1 MTYPIL
7 SIIIPVYNLEDYI
20 GACLD
25 SVYSQFVDEE
35 MFEVVAI
42 DDGSSDNSLE
52 RLHDYASVHANMQVV
67 SQRNGGVSS
76 ARNHALKICKGQ
88 FVTFLDADDELYADS
103 IRQVI
108 QHVQQMEVPFD
119 ILYCRS
125 FKKMSD
131 NQLHEVH
138 PWKHLFEEKR
148 MYERVDLHDKR
159 FINGGCVWGGVYR
172 KEFFSQ
178 NQLQFAEGV
187 ANGEDTI
194 FVYLM
199 YARHPRVVFR
209 DIKLNVIN
217 VREGSATHN
226 CTMERVRKVEKNI
239 LYLIHQRTLHQGNA
253 SMSDAINK
261 AAYHS
266 IMLAVEMYLSV
277 DEKRSYKEL
286 PHLLHINEICPLRIA
301 HPPFHQRVKS
311 FLLNHSFW
319 LCLKF
324 VQCEN
329 WKNKF
334 VNTFIKR

>member
-25 SVYSQFVDEE
+25 SVYSQLVDEE

-42 DDGSSDNSLE
+42 DDGSSDNSLK

-131 NQLHEVH
+131 NHLHEVH
-138 PWKHLFEEKR
+138 PWKHLFEEER
-148 MYERVDLHDKR
+148 MYERVDLHDK
-159 FINGGCVWGGVYR
+159 
-172 KEFFSQ
+172 
-178 NQLQFAEGV
+178 
-187 ANGEDTI
+187 
-194 FVYLM
+194 
-199 YARHPRVVFR
+199 
-209 DIKLNVIN
+209 
-217 VREGSATHN
+217 
-226 CTMERVRKVEKNI
+226 
-239 LYLIHQRTLHQGNA
+239 
-253 SMSDAINK
+253 
-261 AAYHS
+261 
-266 IMLAVEMYLSV
+266 
-277 DEKRSYKEL
+277 
-286 PHLLHINEICPLRIA
+286 
-301 HPPFHQRVKS
+301 
-311 FLLNHSFW
+311 
-319 LCLKF
+319 
-324 VQCEN
+324 
-329 WKNKF
+329 
-334 VNTFIKR
+334 

>member
-148 MYERVDLHDKR
+148 MYERVDLHDRR
-159 FINGGCVWGGVYR
+159 FINGGSVCGGVYR

-194 FVYLM
+194 FVYMM
-199 YARHPRVVFR
+199 YACHPRIVYR
-209 DIKLNVIN
+209 DIKLNIIN

-226 CTMERVRKVEKNI
+226 CTMERVRRVEKNI
-239 LYLIHQRTLHQGNA
+239 LYLIHQRTFHQGNA

-266 IMLAVEMYLSV
+266 IMLAIEMYLSV
-277 DEKRSYKEL
+277 REKKSYKEL
-286 PHLLHINEICPLRIA
+286 YRILHIPEIRPLQII
-301 HPPFHQRVKS
+301 HPPLHQRIKS
-311 FLLNHSFW
+311 FLLNHNFW
-319 LCLKF
+319 LCLMLIR
-324 VQCEN
+324 CEN
-329 WKNKF
+329 WKNR
-334 VNTFIKR
+334 FIKKS

>member
-1 MTYPIL
+1 MDAPIL
-7 SIIIPVYNLEDYI
+7 SIIIPVYNLEDYV
-20 GACLD
+20 GTCLD
-25 SVYSQFVDEE
+25 SIYSQQVDEQL
-35 MFEVVAI
+35 FEVVAV
-42 DDGSSDNSLE
+42 DDGSGDTSLE
-52 RLHDYASVHANMQVV
+52 RLEEYACTHSNLRVI
-67 SQRNGGVSS
+67 SQRNGGVSV
-76 ARNHALKICKGQ
+76 ARNHALKECQGKYI
-88 FVTFLDADDELYADS
+88 TFLDADDELHSGSVQA
-103 IRQVI
+103 VI
-108 QHVQQMEVPFD
+108 DAVSVNDAFD
-119 ILYCRS
+119 VMYCRG
-125 FKKMSD
+125 FKRI
-131 NQLHEVH
+131 QIEAELHEVH
-138 PWKHLFEEKR
+138 PWKHLFNGHSC
-148 MYERVDLHDKR
+148 YTDCDLAKQH
-159 FINGGCVWGGVYR
+159 FINGGSVCGGVYR
-172 KEFFSQ
+172 REFFRE
-178 NQLQFAEGV
+178 NGLQFAEGV

-286 PHLLHINEICPLRIA
+286 LHLLHINEICPLRIA